1 MSKFPIKISYGI
13 MATIELAQQENS
25 LPLQAKVIAKRQ
37 GIPARFIEQILQN
50 LKQSGIVRSLRGPQ
64 GGYILARDPH
74 QISLEDLVNALN
86 GSMSDSLLPAWSGNG
101 FPESREAPHA
111 LLADVWQQVREAE
124 QEVLRKISIQK
135 LAEQYHKLES
145 QRGMMYHI

>member
-1 MSKFPIKISYGI
+1 FSRNLSMSKFPIKISYGI

-64 GGYILARDPH
+64 GGYILARHPH
-74 QISLEDLVNALN
+74 QISLEDLVNAFN
-86 GSMSDSLLPAWSGNG
+86 GTMAESLLPAWSGNG
-101 FPESREAPHA
+101 GFPEGREAHHA
-111 LLADVWQQVREAE
+111 ILADVWQQVREAE
-124 QEVLRKISIQK
+124 QEVLRKISIQR
-135 LAEQYHKLES
+135 LAEQY
-145 QRGMMYHI
+145 